1 VGFGFLPIKWLQE
14 SIDKL
19 LKELSAEQIGQT
31 ITDLSQLYTRFYTST
46 TGVEGSRIAA
56 HEHAPPHT
64 HTPTRTPHA
73 RTHFS
78 HHRTVNLVLTGRG
91 TAGAKLLHSKYSEF
105 ARNQSHISVHF
116 FEHTWPQPSVIA
128 RIEGT
133 GTRPPSSAHS
143 DVATVRSHARVARV
157 PFFPRRRRERSRTGD
172 PGRSRGLSGLFHD
185 RPLAWR

>member
-1 VGFGFLPIKWLQE
+1 LQE

-46 TGVEGSRIAA
+46 TGVEGSRSDTHPRTRTRTTA
-56 HEHAPPHT
+56 HTHAHT
-64 HTPTRTPHA
+64 HTA

-78 HHRTVNLVLTGRG
+78 HALLAPPHRQLVLTGRG

-105 ARNQSHISVHF
+105 ARNQSHISVRF